1 MVEVIS
7 VVPEDD
13 YKLLLNFDTGELRR
27 FDMKPYLH
35 YPVYRR
41 LENKVFFEL
50 TQVQYGT
57 VTWPGEIDIAPE
69 TLYEK
74 SVLVDEAKTGFVSS
88 GGETH

>member
-27 FDMKPYLH
+27 FDMKPYLDF
-35 YPVYRR
+35 PVYMR
-41 LENKVFFEL
+41 LKNKVFFGL
-50 TQVQYGT
+50 TQIQYGT

-74 SVLVDEAKTGFVSS
+74 SILVNEAETGLV
-88 GGETH
+88 